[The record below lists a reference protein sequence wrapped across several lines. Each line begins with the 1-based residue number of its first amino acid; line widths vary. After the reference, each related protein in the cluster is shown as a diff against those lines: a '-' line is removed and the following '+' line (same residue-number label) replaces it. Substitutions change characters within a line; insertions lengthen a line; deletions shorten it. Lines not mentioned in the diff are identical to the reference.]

1 MKWRGGGFDNLR
13 QHGKETG
20 QGPRQSRAR
29 DYRSHSVGYKPELFE
44 KCAHPGCGETR
55 LHHER
60 GPLVPDHPF
69 VPPLAEKPE

>member
-1 MKWRGGGFDNLR
+1 MKWREGGFENLR

-20 QGPRQSRAR
+20 QGSRKSRNR
-29 DYRSHSVGYKPELFE
+29 DFRSQSVGYRPELFE

-60 GPLVPDHPF
+60 GPLVPDHLF
-69 VPPLAEKPE
+69 VPQPAVKPE